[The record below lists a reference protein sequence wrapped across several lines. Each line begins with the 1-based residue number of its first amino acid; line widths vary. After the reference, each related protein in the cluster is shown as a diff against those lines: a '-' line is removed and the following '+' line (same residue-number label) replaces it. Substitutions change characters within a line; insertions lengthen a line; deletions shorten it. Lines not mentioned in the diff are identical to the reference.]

1 MCILKWSSVRLD
13 CFTTGCSKDQE
24 DMTWTCISVLL
35 LLQQMTTNNGLSNSN
50 ILSYSFGGHISKV
63 GVTELKSKY

>member
-1 MCILKWSSVRLD
+1 
-13 CFTTGCSKDQE
+13 
-24 DMTWTCISVLL
+24 MTWTCISVLF

-50 ILSYSFGGHISKV
+50 ILSYSFVGQISKV

>member
-1 MCILKWSSVRLD
+1 
-13 CFTTGCSKDQE
+13 
-24 DMTWTCISVLL
+24 MTWTCISVLL